1 MPQGRPG
8 PICRCSKGDRP
19 VALTERGAHG
29 PADSFLMQ
37 FDTEMLQKQAGMI
50 SEQQS
55 VHMND
60 PCHPGEVLRDWI
72 SGHGKTIQEAA
83 ELMGVSRATLNCL
96 LSGAGR
102 IAPKLAV
109 QLESMGW
116 STAEIWLRLQMAHDL
131 AAARRAKPIA

>member
-1 MPQGRPG
+1 M
-8 PICRCSKGDRP
+8 
-19 VALTERGAHG
+19 HG
-29 PADSFLMQ
+29 LVDSFLMQ
-37 FDTEMLQKQAGMI
+37 FDTEMLQRQAGMI
-50 SEQQS
+50 SEQKS

-83 ELMGVSRATLNCL
+83 ELMGVSRATLNRL

-102 IAPKLAV
+102 VAPKLAV

-116 STAEIWLRLQMAHDL
+116 STAEMWLRLQMAHDL
-131 AAARRAKPIA
+131 AAARRAKPVA